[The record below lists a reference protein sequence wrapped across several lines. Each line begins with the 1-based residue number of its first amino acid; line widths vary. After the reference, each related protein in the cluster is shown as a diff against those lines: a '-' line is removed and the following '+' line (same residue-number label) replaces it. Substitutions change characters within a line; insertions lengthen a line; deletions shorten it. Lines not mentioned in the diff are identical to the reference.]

1 MADEFT
7 GTLISMEVSA
17 AMGKRVQNWVESYTP
32 DDVAEGLIKTLSEQ
46 GQRPLL
52 NAVTDLRVGTIK
64 LGTSNGYPISVARQR
79 VQPDGSRTVVLV
91 TSRPFVGFAPAAG
104 TRIDDYPFGLIELRL
119 AADGTGEGTIVG
131 AAQLAFDPATKDL
144 SAARDTIQRGIE
156 TLLPHANEHGVRL
169 GIEPLHPMMISE
181 RSAIVTLGEALDMA
195 ERIGSGDVGV
205 IVDAYHVWWDP
216 RLYDEITRAGRRIFG
231 YHVADWLVPTTD
243 LLAGRGLMGDG
254 IIDLPR
260 IRGRVEAA
268 GYTGPVEVEVIN
280 PALASVPPDELL
292 ADIAARFART

>member
-1 MADEFT
+1 MRHPVIAPLLAFALALSPALAPAKDKKKMADEFT

-17 AMGKRVQNWVESYTP
+17 AMGKRVQIWVESYTP

-131 AAQLAFDPATKDL
+131 AAQLAFDKATKDL
-144 SAARDTIQRGIE
+144 SVKTYATQPGRISSVKAAQ
-156 TLLPHANEHGVRL
+156 PK
-169 GIEPLHPMMISE
+169 S
-181 RSAIVTLGEALDMA
+181 
-195 ERIGSGDVGV
+195 
-205 IVDAYHVWWDP
+205 
-216 RLYDEITRAGRRIFG
+216 
-231 YHVADWLVPTTD
+231 
-243 LLAGRGLMGDG
+243 
-254 IIDLPR
+254 
-260 IRGRVEAA
+260 
-268 GYTGPVEVEVIN
+268 
-280 PALASVPPDELL
+280 
-292 ADIAARFART
+292 